1 MIFLVLHFVHF
12 EASMV
17 FRSTQANA
25 GYMNLRPAPHLHPY
39 GPQYYLHRVV
49 SLNKGTPIRGPQHT
63 ITIVM
68 GTPKMVPQ
76 ILGNPHI

>member
-1 MIFLVLHFVHF
+1 MFFFHVVHF

-25 GYMNLRPAPHLHPY
+25 GHMSLRRALHLGHVQGTSIWSTVY
-39 GPQYYLHRVV
+39 IHRVV
-49 SLNKGTPIRGPQHT
+49 SQNK
-63 ITIVM
+63 